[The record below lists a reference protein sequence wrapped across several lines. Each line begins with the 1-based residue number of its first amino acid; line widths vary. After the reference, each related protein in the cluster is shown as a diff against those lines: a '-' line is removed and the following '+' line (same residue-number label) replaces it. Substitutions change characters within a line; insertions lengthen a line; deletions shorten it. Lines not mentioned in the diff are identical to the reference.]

1 MRLSSRPSRTAQSV
15 LAATALASAALV
27 AATAAPGTASST
39 GAATTTTTS
48 TTTAAAATSARV
60 LFDNAH
66 AETAGNAD
74 WIISTSQPS
83 PYNQKAAP
91 TAETDWTGAIS
102 AWGVALAQYPAE
114 YTLATNPSGRALTYG
129 NTANAQDLTKYDVLV
144 IPEPN
149 TAFTA
154 AERTAIMTFVKNGGG
169 LFLIVDH
176 DQSDRN
182 NDGVDSVDIANQ
194 LFSSNGV
201 DNTDPFGVTAAYQ
214 NISNENT
221 ANLGS
226 GASTHPVVNGAWG
239 TANKSILRGA
249 TTFTLDKAANAN
261 AKCLLYRASVSN
273 TGSTGCFFAVSTFGT
288 GRVAL
293 WGDSS
298 PADDGTGQSGNTL
311 YDGWNDPAGTNA
323 EWALNATDWLGKLS

>member
-1 MRLSSRPSRTAQSV
+1 MGRR
-15 LAATALASAALV
+15 
-27 AATAAPGTASST
+27 
-39 GAATTTTTS
+39 
-48 TTTAAAATSARV
+48 ARAV
-60 LFDNAH
+60 
-66 AETAGNAD
+66 
-74 WIISTSQPS
+74 
-83 PYNQKAAP
+83 
-91 TAETDWTGAIS
+91 
-102 AWGVALAQYPAE
+102 PAE

-129 NTANAQDLTKYDVLV
+129 NTSNAQDLTKYDVLV

-201 DNTDPFGVTAAYQ
+201 DNTDPFGVTVAYQ

-239 TANKSILRGA
+239 TATKSILRGA
-249 TTFTLDKAANAN
+249 TTFTLDKTANAN

-273 TGSTGCFFAVSTFGT
+273 TGSTAASSRCRPSGPVGSRSGATPPPPTTAPASRATPSTTGGT
-288 GRVAL
+288 TP
-293 WGDSS
+293 
-298 PADDGTGQSGNTL
+298 PAPTPSGPSTPPTGS
-311 YDGWNDPAGTNA
+311 A
-323 EWALNATDWLGKLS
+323 S